1 MCWAVLCGCA
11 VLQGDA
17 AEGAAGAPAAAAAA
31 DGNAPA
37 AAAAAADGNAP
48 AAADG
53 SSGPD
58 AATSE
63 LMRVFNKADFAE
75 MQSVGQFNL
84 GFIIAKLRGDLFIVD
99 QHAAGGGRTA
109 WSGG

>member
-1 MCWAVLCGCA
+1 
-11 VLQGDA
+11 
-17 AEGAAGAPAAAAAA
+17 
-31 DGNAPA
+31 
-37 AAAAAADGNAP
+37 
-48 AAADG
+48 
-53 SSGPD
+53 
-58 AATSE
+58 
-63 LMRVFNKADFAE
+63 MRVFNKADFAE

>member
-1 MCWAVLCGCA
+1 MHTKHSSTFEHHKYVTLTQHVLWRA
-11 VLQGDA
+11 ALQGDA
-17 AEGAAGAPAAAAAA
+17 AEDAGSTPAAAAAV
-31 DGNAPA
+31 DSG
-37 AAAAAADGNAP
+37 
-48 AAADG
+48 
-53 SSGPD
+53 GPD

-99 QHAAGGGRTA
+99 QHAAGEDRDG
-109 WSGG
+109 